1 MDVGALV
8 TAGAT
13 TVIGLMASD
22 AWTYTSGRLA
32 RLLGRS
38 EPELRSSRAE
48 LLLARADGDEAAVEQ
63 LEEDWRERLRTVLEA
78 DQGAVR
84 ELTELLDEVNPGWRD
99 AEQAPSISISIS
111 GGIFHDKVIQ
121 GRDFGRITFNEGPHQ
136 PDDRGNSA

>member
-38 EPELRSSRAE
+38 EQELRSSRAE
-48 LLLARADGDEAAVEQ
+48 LLLARTDGDGPALEQ
-63 LEEDWRERLRTVLEA
+63 FEEDWRERLRAVLET
-78 DQGAVR
+78 DQAAVR
-84 ELTELLDEVNPGWRD
+84 ELTALLDEVNPGWRG
-99 AEQAPSISISIS
+99 APSIVNTVS
-111 GGIFHDKVIQ
+111 GGDFHGNSQVFM
-121 GRDFGRITFNEGPHQ
+121 GREFTINQSPRQ
-136 PDDRGNSA
+136 PDDRGNSG